1 MPTKATFGQRG
12 AASRSVAGQPAPS
25 SIKVFDSPS
34 DRQEA
39 APRPRHDGDF
49 VLPFATAGLIL
60 LLGFIFAVE
69 INQAAELS
77 SPLSPSRQ
85 SLTALGAIDGQL
97 VFHLGEWWRLFTAPM
112 LHGSLSH
119 ILGNCVVLALIGWS
133 LEPLLGAGWFIAI
146 FAISALGGSLGS
158 LAQND
163 PQLISVGASGGIS
176 GLLASALIVSS
187 RIDDPVLRRR
197 MQMIAAR
204 TLIPAILPAYISA
217 SANHGHVDYGAHM
230 GGAMAGVLAAIL
242 LNITWNRETRRPRLM
257 RVAIAI
263 CCSFGIAVTS
273 AFAITAYRAPAYVA
287 EKPKFIPEGQLRGD
301 GPEMAAKS
309 SGWIVKYPEDP
320 RGYYY
325 RGLSLFNHGDV
336 PGAAE
341 QLRRAL
347 SIYSA
352 SGDSFTPAFG
362 HQLKL
367 ILAVVIQAEG
377 NTESA
382 RAMGGDSCGAWDA
395 PQSVVEIARKH
406 GVCP

>member
-1 MPTKATFGQRG
+1 
-12 AASRSVAGQPAPS
+12 
-25 SIKVFDSPS
+25 
-34 DRQEA
+34 
-39 APRPRHDGDF
+39 
-49 VLPFATAGLIL
+49 L
-60 LLGFIFAVE
+60 LLGLIFALE

-77 SPLSPSRQ
+77 SALSPSRQ
-85 SLTALGAIDGQL
+85 ALMALGAIDGHL
-97 VFHLGEWWRLFTAPM
+97 VFDLGEVWRLFTAPM

-119 ILGNCVVLALIGWS
+119 ILGNCVVLALIGWY
-133 LEPLLGAGWFIAI
+133 LEPLLGASWFIAI

-163 PQLISVGASGGIS
+163 PQLVSVGASGAIS

-230 GGAMAGVLAAIL
+230 GGAMAGAVAAVL
-242 LNITWNRETRRPRLM
+242 LNITWNSKIRRPGLARPALVTCCIFG
-257 RVAIAI
+257 VAVSG
-263 CCSFGIAVTS
+263 SFAM
-273 AFAITAYRAPAYVA
+273 AAYRAPAYTV
-287 EKPKFIPEGQLRGD
+287 EKSGLIPESQLRGD
-301 GPEMAAKS
+301 VREAAGKAS
-309 SGWIVKYPEDP
+309 DWIVKYPQDP

-325 RGLSLFNHGDV
+325 RGLNLLNNRDV

-341 QLRRAL
+341 QLRRAI

-352 SGDSFTPAFG
+352 NQENFTPAFG

-377 NTESA
+377 NMEA
-382 RAMGGDSCGAWDA
+382 AGAMGRDSCDAPDA
-395 PQSVVEIARKH
+395 PQSVIEIARSH